1 MRNRGHLSE
10 LSDDT
15 EIDMTPMLDIVF
27 IMLIFFIV
35 SMSFAKETGVTVN
48 RPSAQTAKH
57 QDTANIFVAI
67 TDKNEIWI
75 DKRELDIRTVRTV
88 IEKLH
93 ITNPEGAVIIQ
104 ADKNAPTGLLVRVMD
119 QIRLAGVQDIAV
131 AAATEQ

>member
-1 MRNRGHLSE
+1 MRNRGHLAE

-35 SMSFAKETGVTVN
+35 SMSFVKETGVTVN
-48 RPSAQTAKH
+48 RPSAQTAKQ

-67 TDKNEIWI
+67 TENNEIWI
-75 DKRELDIRTVRTV
+75 DKRELDIRTVRAV

-93 ITNPEGAVIIQ
+93 ISNPEGAVIIQ
-104 ADKNAPTGLLVRVMD
+104 ADQNAPTGLLVKVMD
-119 QIRLAGVQDIAV
+119 QIRMAGVQDIAV
-131 AAATEQ
+131 AAATEE